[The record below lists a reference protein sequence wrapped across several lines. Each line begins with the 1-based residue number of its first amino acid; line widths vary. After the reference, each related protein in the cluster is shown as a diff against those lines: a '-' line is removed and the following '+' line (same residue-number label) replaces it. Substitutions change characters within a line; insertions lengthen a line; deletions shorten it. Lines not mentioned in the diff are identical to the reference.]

1 MSPFETYIALIKGYC
16 VLLVLILPKSFAN
29 GGYVASGV
37 LLLGSGFFSAAS
49 ACLLAEAGLQE
60 KIYSY
65 PLLVLKAFGPTGKFA
80 MDIMIS
86 LAQYSFTI
94 SHIAFI
100 IQSLQSTI
108 DTSFDIKSS
117 FMPYVLLVLAILPPV
132 AWVNNIALFS
142 WTYMLG
148 NLLIF
153 MTVITVSVYCVTT
166 LM

>member
-1 MSPFETYIALIKGYC
+1 
-16 VLLVLILPKSFAN
+16 
-29 GGYVASGV
+29 
-37 LLLGSGFFSAAS
+37 
-49 ACLLAEAGLQE
+49 
-60 KIYSY
+60 
-65 PLLVLKAFGPTGKFA
+65 